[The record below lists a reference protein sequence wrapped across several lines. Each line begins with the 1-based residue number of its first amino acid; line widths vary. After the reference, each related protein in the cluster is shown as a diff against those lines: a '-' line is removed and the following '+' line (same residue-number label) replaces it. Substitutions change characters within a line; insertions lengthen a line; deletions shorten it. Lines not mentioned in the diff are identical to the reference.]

1 MKYKLF
7 ISQNLGA
14 SYGLAY
20 ETNDRNDPKL
30 VSKIEDAKNNVLRFY
45 VEGDD
50 TVVCPQ
56 HMAIKEFF
64 GIGANQRT
72 SMEEKVAK
80 LRGRFCR
87 P

>member
-30 VSKIEDAKNNVLRFY
+30 LSKIAEANEYMLRY
-45 VEGDD
+45 YLEGDD

-56 HMAIKEFF
+56 HSAIKEFF
-64 GIGANQRT
+64 GASASQYT